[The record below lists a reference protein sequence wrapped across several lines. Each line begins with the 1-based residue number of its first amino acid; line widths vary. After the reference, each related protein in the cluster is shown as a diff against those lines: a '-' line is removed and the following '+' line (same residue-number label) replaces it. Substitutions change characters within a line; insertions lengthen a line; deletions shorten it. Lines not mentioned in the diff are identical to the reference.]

1 MTPTACTRSSVTW
14 RWASR
19 VLYRDAYYDHPGRD
33 LAASGRE
40 LRLRSIESGGSR
52 RALLTFKEAAVDAV
66 SGSKPE
72 HESQVSDPAAVGV
85 LLTALGLEVVV
96 EFEKHCTN
104 YRFRSRGTR
113 PADHRRDRA

>member
-1 MTPTACTRSSVTW
+1 MT
-14 RWASR
+14 
-19 VLYRDAYYDHPGRD
+19 
-33 LAASGRE
+33 
-40 LRLRSIESGGSR
+40 